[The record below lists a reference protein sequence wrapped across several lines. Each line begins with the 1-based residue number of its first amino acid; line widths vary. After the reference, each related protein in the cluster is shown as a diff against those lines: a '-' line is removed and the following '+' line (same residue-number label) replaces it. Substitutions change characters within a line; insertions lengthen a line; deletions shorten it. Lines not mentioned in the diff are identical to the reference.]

1 MAAGYHSGA
10 AAERVEG
17 RALALLVGALMTT
30 CCCGKPLEAWNT
42 ISSSSLSTFS
52 AASTATRSSISAVGE
67 LDLLDS
73 ESPEDSDDEG
83 GALVLD
89 RTAVPQGLGALCKA
103 AFQTVFVETMP
114 VVTSLTVA

>member
-10 AAERVEG
+10 AADRVEG
-17 RALALLVGALMTT
+17 AAFTLGALMTT
-30 CCCGKPLEAWNT
+30 GCWGKPLEAWNT

-52 AASTATRSSISAVGE
+52 AASTATISSISAVGE

-83 GALVLD
+83 GALDLD
-89 RTAVPQGLGALCKA
+89 RTAVPQGLGVLVCKA
-103 AFQTVFVETMP
+103 AFQTVLVETIP